1 MSSPRS
7 CAAFC
12 QRFADTLPGCGI
24 IILASYLAPA
34 PVQSPHLG
42 GFGRPFCPLVEVSAQ
57 HFRYKAT
64 SSRDC
69 CPNGAHASETKQ
81 QDNQEPN

>member
-1 MSSPRS
+1 MSTWVAMCEAAECRWVI
-7 CAAFC
+7 CA
-12 QRFADTLPGCGI
+12 TPNHP
-24 IILASYLAPA
+24 LASYLAPA